1 MSSRT
6 ERRSS
11 ASSRRTD
18 GNHAHQPTGGGHGTL
33 FGLDLPIGHWFVVVP
48 LTQLGGVSIE

>member
-33 FGLDLPIGHWFVVVP
+33 LGLDLPIGHWFVVVP